1 MNEILLEAK
10 VRWESHIE
18 VNIKMVREK
27 GVKGKKH
34 KFQKRGILRCNICGN
49 IFNFVRGCPDYVSG
63 FRKRRNEIK
72 L

>member
-1 MNEILLEAK
+1 
-10 VRWESHIE
+10 
-18 VNIKMVREK
+18 MVREK
-27 GVKGKKH
+27 GVKGKKQIS
-34 KFQKRGILRCNICGN
+34 KTRGILRCNICGN

>member
-1 MNEILLEAK
+1 
-10 VRWESHIE
+10 
-18 VNIKMVREK
+18 MVREK